1 MIEKIRRALIV
12 KYTAVIACILFLG
25 FAASYAAYRHN
36 GIKLLQDSLYDYLAE
51 EIWEAQEYFR
61 HGGESPEMHTINSD
75 IRSLH
80 NFTYWLLDGKIIR
93 AEQPGNNVI
102 ARQLE
107 QRLLTKTYQP
117 GKIYHENMKAGKQK
131 WYFIVI
137 KQDIRLSASQQGTVF
152 VLANY
157 TPVRK
162 NAKAY
167 IKIALTAAG
176 IIIVLAYLVGSFF
189 VSRSMKYIEQSY
201 QKQKQFVSDAAHELR
216 TPLTILYSYA
226 ELLEYNPKQTDVIA
240 ELKDE
245 IQHINEW

>member
-1 MIEKIRRALIV
+1 MVFYCHKARYPVVR
-12 KYTAVIACILFLG
+12 IAAGDCFCPCQL
-25 FAASYAAYRHN
+25 YA
-36 GIKLLQDSLYDYLAE
+36 GAE
-51 EIWEAQEYFR
+51 
-61 HGGESPEMHTINSD
+61 
-75 IRSLH
+75 
-80 NFTYWLLDGKIIR
+80 
-93 AEQPGNNVI
+93 
-102 ARQLE
+102 
-107 QRLLTKTYQP
+107 
-117 GKIYHENMKAGKQK
+117 
-131 WYFIVI
+131 
-137 KQDIRLSASQQGTVF
+137 
-152 VLANY
+152 
-157 TPVRK
+157 

-189 VSRSMKYIEQSY
+189 VSRSMKYIEQGY

>member
-93 AEQPGNNVI
+93 AEQPGNDVI

-131 WYFIVI
+131 W
-137 KQDIRLSASQQGTVF
+137 
-152 VLANY
+152 
-157 TPVRK
+157 
-162 NAKAY
+162 
-167 IKIALTAAG
+167 
-176 IIIVLAYLVGSFF
+176 
-189 VSRSMKYIEQSY
+189 SRE
-201 QKQKQFVSDAAHELR
+201 
-216 TPLTILYSYA
+216 ILGA
-226 ELLEYNPKQTDVIA
+226 DR
-240 ELKDE
+240 
-245 IQHINEW
+245 